1 MSSEPQGTVKE
12 RAEAALANDFLRQ
25 AVRFTTEKLR
35 TGRRQAAEEHGNWEI
50 WRERGRQIRQH
61 TVAHLDYYLN
71 RFAENARAN
80 GAQVHFARTA
90 DEAVRIVQSIAR
102 RVQAKTVVKSKSMVT
117 EELHLNRALAE
128 IGVKAIETDL
138 GEYIIQLAGEAPSHI
153 IIPAIHKNRGQI
165 AELLSKE
172 AGEKLPPDTKTLAGF
187 VRRRLREAFLTADIG
202 MTGCNFA
209 VAETGSICIF
219 ENEGNARMVSTVPK
233 VQITL
238 MGMERIVPT
247 WADLEVMATLLP
259 RSATGQ
265 KLTVYLSGISGPRRP
280 GDADGP
286 EELHIVIVDNGRS
299 NQLGDPEFQE
309 LLHCI
314 RCGACLNVCPVYRH
328 IGGHAYGGT
337 YSGPIGAVLTPALK
351 RNVAEWDDIANAS
364 SLCGACWEACP
375 VKIPLHDML
384 VYLRR
389 RKAESPYRSAGEAA
403 AMKAYGL
410 VMARPE
416 RLSAAL
422 KLARLGQRFAGR
434 DGEIRARIGPL
445 GGWTRHR
452 ALPMLPAESFRDRWK
467 KMRPDGDGPLDPDV
481 EERLRAALAERY
493 RNGRAAGAAA
503 HPEADRGSAEN
514 AAGCGAAGGQPAI
527 GGQPA
532 AGAAA
537 GPAGG
542 AYGPSPEPADVRSP
556 GTAPM
561 PDDQRAML
569 GHIAHRLCRPLTA
582 APEDRTPG
590 APPFWRMFELPP
602 EERRGRFADHFRAAG
617 GHVAIVPD
625 LRAAARYIA
634 EQAAARGATR
644 LLLQDAPELTDG
656 LALERA
662 MPDAR
667 LVIWNRDPAKD
678 WIAEAAAADAG
689 VVLAD
694 WAAAYTGTVVLL
706 SSKERGR
713 AVSLLPPAL
722 FVVLPAERIR
732 TRLGE
737 IFEAFDRGGRSAMP
751 AGVHLVSGPSRSADI
766 ENDLTIGVHGPGDVH
781 AIIVGAD
788 G

>member
-1 MSSEPQGTVKE
+1 MSPDEHGTVKE
-12 RAEAALANDFLRQ
+12 RAQEALENDFLRQ
-25 AVRFTTEKLR
+25 AVRFTTERLR
-35 TGRRQAAEEHGNWEI
+35 TGRLQAADEHGNWEE
-50 WRERGRQIRQH
+50 WRERGRQIRLH
-61 TVAHLDYYLN
+61 TIAHLDYYLN

-80 GAQVHFARTA
+80 GARVHFARTA
-90 DEAVRIVQSIAR
+90 EEAVRIVQDIAR
-102 RVQAKTVVKSKSMVT
+102 NVRAKTVVKSKSMVT
-117 EELHLNRALAE
+117 EELHLNQALSE

-138 GEYIIQLAGEAPSHI
+138 GEYIIQLAGETPSHI
-153 IIPAIHKNRGQI
+153 IIPAIHKNKAQI
-165 AELLSKE
+165 ADVLSGE
-172 AGEKLPPDTKTLAGF
+172 AGEKLPPDTKVLAGF
-187 VRRRLREAFLTADIG
+187 ARRRLREEFLGADIG

-280 GDADGP
+280 EDGDGP

-309 LLHCI
+309 LLNCI

-328 IGGHAYGGT
+328 IGGHAYGGP

-389 RKAESPYRSAGEAA
+389 RKAESPHRSVGEAA
-403 AMKAYGL
+403 AMKAYAFA
-410 VMARPE
+410 MARPG

-422 KLARLGQRFAGR
+422 KLARFGQRFVGR

-445 GGWTRHR
+445 GGWIRHR
-452 ALPMLPAESFRDRWK
+452 ALPMLPEESFRERWK
-467 KMRPDGDGPLDPDV
+467 KRQAGKSKPLDPAV
-481 EERLRAALAERY
+481 KERLRAALAAR
-493 RNGRAAGAAA
+493 GAAGGHAAGAAERA
-503 HPEADRGSAEN
+503 FAARGEAQPPDRE
-514 AAGCGAAGGQPAI
+514 PA
-527 GGQPA
+527 PA
-532 AGAAA
+532 A
-537 GPAGG
+537 
-542 AYGPSPEPADVRSP
+542 S
-556 GTAPM
+556 M

-569 GHIAHRLCRPLTA
+569 GHIAQKLGRPLLK
-582 APEDRTPG
+582 APPARALRG
-590 APPFWRMFELPP
+590 APDFWQSFALPGD
-602 EERRGRFADHFRAAG
+602 ERRERFAALFRAAG
-617 GHVAIVPD
+617 GHVASAPD
-625 LRAAARYIA
+625 LRAASRYIA
-634 EQAAARGATR
+634 EQAAARGASR
-644 LLLQDAPELTDG
+644 LLLQDAPELAA
-656 LALERA
+656 LALDAA

-667 LVIWNRDPAKD
+667 ISVWNRDPHTD
-678 WIAEAAAADAG
+678 WIAEAAAADIG

-694 WAAAYTGTVVLL
+694 GAAAATGTVALL
-706 SSKERGR
+706 SSKECGR
-713 AVSLLPPAL
+713 AVSLLPPVL

-737 IFEAFDRGGRSAMP
+737 MFEAFDRGGRSVMP
-751 AGVHLVSGPSRSADI
+751 AGVHFVSGPSRSADI

-781 AIIVGAD
+781 VIIVD
-788 G
+788 SLQ

>member
-1 MSSEPQGTVKE
+1 MSLEPQGTVKE
-12 RAEAALANDFLRQ
+12 RAEAALGNEFLRR
-25 AVRFTTEKLR
+25 AVRFTTERLR
-35 TGRRQAAEEHGNWEI
+35 AGRRQAAREHGNWEE
-50 WRERGRQIRQH
+50 WRERGRQIRLH
-61 TVAHLDYYLN
+61 TIAHLDYYLN

-90 DEAVRIVQSIAR
+90 EDAVRIVQEIAR
-102 RVQAKTVVKSKSMVT
+102 RARAKTVVKSKSMVT
-117 EELHLNRALAE
+117 EELHLNQALSE

-138 GEYIIQLAGEAPSHI
+138 GEYIVQLAGETPSHI
-153 IIPAIHKNRGQI
+153 IIPCIHKNREQI
-165 AELLSKE
+165 AELFSKE
-172 AGEKLPPDTKTLAGF
+172 AGEKLSPDTKVLAGF
-187 VRRRLREAFLTADIG
+187 ARRRLRERFLTADIG

-219 ENEGNARMVSTVPK
+219 ENEGNARMVSTVPR

-309 LLHCI
+309 LLNCI

-351 RNVAEWDDIANAS
+351 KNVAEWDDIANAS

-410 VMARPE
+410 AMARPE

-422 KLARLGQRFAGR
+422 KLARFGQRFAGR

-445 GGWTRHR
+445 GGWIRHR
-452 ALPMLPAESFRDRWK
+452 ALPMLPGESFRDRWK
-467 KMRPDGDGPLDPDV
+467 ALDVGGSKALDPAV
-481 EERLRAALAERY
+481 EERLRKALAERA
-493 RNGRAAGAAA
+493 GGDRAARGLAA
-503 HPEADRGSAEN
+503 HEAAS
-514 AAGCGAAGGQPAI
+514 
-527 GGQPA
+527 
-532 AGAAA
+532 
-537 GPAGG
+537 GPASGREQ
-542 AYGPSPEPADVRSP
+542 ARAAVPEPV
-556 GTAPM
+556 PM

-569 GHIAHRLCRPLTA
+569 GHIARKLGRPLLE
-582 APEDRTPG
+582 APAGRALRG
-590 APPFWRMFELPP
+590 APDFWQAYALPD
-602 EERRGRFADHFRAAG
+602 EERRERFAETFRAAG
-617 GHVAIVPD
+617 GHVVSVPD
-625 LRAAARYIA
+625 LHAASRYIA
-634 EQAAARGATR
+634 EQAAARGASR

-662 MPDAR
+662 MPGAGLR
-667 LVIWNRDPAKD
+667 VWNRDPDTD

-694 WAAAYTGTVVLL
+694 GAAAYTGTVALL
-706 SSKERGR
+706 SSTGRGR
-713 AVSLLPPAL
+713 AVSLLPPVL
-722 FVVLPAERIR
+722 FVVLPADRIR

-737 IFEAFDRGGRSAMP
+737 MFEDFDQGGRSAMP

-781 AIIVGAD
+781 VIIVGSAE
-788 G
+788 